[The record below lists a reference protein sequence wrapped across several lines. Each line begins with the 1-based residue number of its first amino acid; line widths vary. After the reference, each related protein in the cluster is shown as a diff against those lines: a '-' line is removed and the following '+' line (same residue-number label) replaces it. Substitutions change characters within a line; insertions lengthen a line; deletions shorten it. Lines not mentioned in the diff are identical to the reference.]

1 MLDMNVNTW
10 SAQSIVIINVK
21 VKENSSTILINY
33 INNKKKRE
41 KTFLFNDIF
50 RLPFLNLKMIKL
62 LYFFTLMIESNIN
75 DVHPRVKKC

>member
-1 MLDMNVNTW
+1 MNVNTW